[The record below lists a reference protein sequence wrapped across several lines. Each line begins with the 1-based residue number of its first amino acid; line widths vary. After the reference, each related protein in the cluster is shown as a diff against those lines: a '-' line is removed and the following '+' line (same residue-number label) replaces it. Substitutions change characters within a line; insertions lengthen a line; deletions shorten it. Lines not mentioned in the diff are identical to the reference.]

1 MRPTI
6 VTSASVI
13 TPLAGLSCA
22 EAGIDKSTHPI
33 ANDPRNRLLMCLP
46 LRLTAKP
53 PRTPRR
59 KSRNPLATLA
69 PWRFNSEAFFIS
81 VSLAS
86 GLRRG
91 GGFGRAGGGSVGG
104 FFGAGLRLQIGL
116 L

>member
-13 TPLAGLSCA
+13 TPLAVLSCA

-53 PRTPRR
+53 PRTPKR
-59 KSRNPLATLA
+59 KSRNPLA

-86 GLRRG
+86 GLGGG
-91 GGFGRAGGGSVGG
+91 GGFGRAGGRSADW
-104 FFGAGLRLQIGL
+104 FLGAGLCLEVGL
-116 L
+116 LL